1 MKKYV
6 YSFIIGVVGCLICS
20 CKHNKNDDFSLQENI
35 KTNAKHVKIDTIAIP
50 ELIYAELFLVYHD
63 SVLIVLNK
71 KHENGFFI
79 EFYDLSHNKL
89 INKFYRLGN
98 GPNEILSAF
107 VALNGNLLTINDYVK
122 GQVAFLNLDSVLVNP
137 SYISLPI
144 RHFTSSPTVSQYYK
158 ANQLIIENTNCFEDD
173 ELGINNN
180 APRFIVTNKGSDYV
194 EKSNFKYS
202 TRNVASDGDIIT
214 NYALNKI
221 IYTYMHKPIIEIYD
235 NNLKGIK
242 RILGPDKMLTQYR
255 IVDNEIIFN
264 RRIPYTYLDFCINK
278 DYFFVTYMGDFLVGG
293 KNMEDYP
300 LWIFK
305 FDWNG
310 NFVDSYNMGQYISS
324 ISISNDGKSFFG
336 TGINIEKNPILLKLT
351 PL

>member
-1 MKKYV
+1 
-6 YSFIIGVVGCLICS
+6 
-20 CKHNKNDDFSLQENI
+20 
-35 KTNAKHVKIDTIAIP
+35 
-50 ELIYAELFLVYHD
+50 
-63 SVLIVLNK
+63 LNK
-71 KHENGFFI
+71 KHTNGYFI
-79 EFYDLSHNKL
+79 ELYDLSHHKL

-107 VALNGNLLTINDYVK
+107 VALNRNLLTINDYVK

-137 SYISLPI
+137 SYISQPI

-158 ANQLIIENTNCFEDD
+158 PNQLIIENTNCFVDD

-180 APRFIVTNKGSDYV
+180 APRFIITNKGSAYV

-202 TRNVASDGDIIT
+202 SRNVAADGDIII
-214 NYALNKI
+214 NYPFNKI

-235 NNLKGIK
+235 NDLKLIK
-242 RILGPDKMLTQYR
+242 RILGPDKMVTQYR

-264 RRIPYTYLDFCINK
+264 RRIPYTYLDFCTNK
-278 DYFFVTYMGDFLVGG
+278 DYFFVTYMGDFLVNG

-310 NFVDSYNMGQYISS
+310 NFVDSYNLGQYISS

-336 TGINIEKNPILLKLT
+336 TGINLEKNPILLKLT
-351 PL
+351 PQ

>member
-1 MKKYV
+1 MKKYI
-6 YSFIIGVVGCLICS
+6 YFLIIGVIGCLIYS
-20 CKHNKNDDFSLQENI
+20 CKHNEKDNFSLQENI
-35 KTNAKHVKIDTIAIP
+35 KTNLKYLKIDTIALP
-50 ELIYAELFLVYHD
+50 ELIYAESFLVYHD

-71 KHENGFFI
+71 KHVNGFFI
-79 EFYDLSHNKL
+79 EFYDLIQHKL

-107 VALNGNLLTINDYVK
+107 VALNDNLLTINDYVK

-144 RHFTSSPTVSQYYK
+144 RHFTTSPTVSQYYK
-158 ANQLIIENTNCFEDD
+158 TNQLIIENTNCFVDD
-173 ELGINNN
+173 ELKINNN
-180 APRFIVTNKGSDYV
+180 APRFIVTNKRSAYV
-194 EKSNFKYS
+194 ERSNFKYS
-202 TRNVASDGDIIT
+202 TRNVAADGDIIT
-214 NYALNKI
+214 NYAFNKI
-221 IYTYMHKPIIEIYD
+221 IYTYMHKPIIEIY
-235 NNLKGIK
+235 NNDLKLIK
-242 RILGPDKMLTQYR
+242 RIFGPDKMLTQYR

-264 RRIPYTYLDFCINK
+264 RRIPYTYLDFCTNK
-278 DYFFVTYMGDFLVGG
+278 DHFFVTYMGDFLVDG

-310 NFVDSYNMGQYISS
+310 NFVDSYNIGQYISS

-336 TGINIEKNPILLKLT
+336 TGINIEKNPILLKLI
-351 PL
+351 PR